1 MMLVEVTVLAFVIG
15 CALATALLRD
25 VLSVII
31 ASAAYSLGIAI
42 LWVLLQ
48 APDVALTEAAV
59 GAGVMTLL
67 FLLTVAKT
75 VNPSTEARFESV
87 RPRTF
92 VVLACF
98 LGVML
103 VTVPALPAIGDPG
116 APVAGGE
123 VTNYYLDNA
132 YEETEVKNAV
142 TAVLAAYRG
151 FDTLGE
157 AAVVFTA
164 GVAVLLVLRR
174 EAFV

>member
-1 MMLVEVTVLAFVIG
+1 MTLLEATVLVFVIG
-15 CALATALLRD
+15 CALATAVFRD
-25 VLSVII
+25 ILSVIV
-31 ASAAYSLGIAI
+31 ASAAYSLGIAT

-59 GAGVMTLL
+59 GAGIMTLL

-75 VNPSTEARFESV
+75 VNPTTDRFFERI

-92 VVLACF
+92 VVLVCF
-98 LGVML
+98 LGVLLM
-103 VTVPALPAIGDPG
+103 TVPALPAIGDAG
-116 APVAGGE
+116 SPVVGGE

-132 YEETEVKNAV
+132 YEQTEVENVV

>member
-1 MMLVEVTVLAFVIG
+1 MTPVEATILVFVIG
-15 CALATALLRD
+15 CALATAVLRD
-25 VLSVII
+25 ILAVII

-59 GAGVMTLL
+59 GAGIMTLL

-75 VNPSTEARFESV
+75 VNPSTDHLFERI

-92 VVLACF
+92 VVLVCF
-98 LGVML
+98 LGAML
-103 VTVPALPAIGDPG
+103 VTVPALPAVGDAG
-116 APVAGGE
+116 SPVVDGE

-132 YEETEVKNAV
+132 YEETEVENAV

-164 GVAVLLVLRR
+164 GVAVLLALRR

>member
-1 MMLVEVTVLAFVIG
+1 MTVLEATVLAFVIG
-15 CALATALLRD
+15 CALATAFLRD
-25 VLSVII
+25 ILAVIV
-31 ASAAYSLGIAI
+31 ASAAYSLGISI

-75 VNPSTEARFESV
+75 VNPSTDSRFESV

-98 LGVML
+98 LGTVL
-103 VTVPALPAIGDPG
+103 LTVPALPTIGDPA
-116 APVAGGE
+116 APVVGGE
-123 VTNYYLDNA
+123 VTTYYLDNA
-132 YEETEVKNAV
+132 YDQTGVENAV